1 MQNYNFLSMND
12 LLTQDSKPCINHI
25 SLAVYNQFYEK
36 VLLKL
41 RFSYVLPD
49 YSVFDVLFER
59 LGLFHLLGIHHID
72 PNMQAKN
79 FSRDIDNG
87 LNFSAFKNNTDLA
100 IRERFNMMKN
110 RIKMFSCIYYAM
122 RTGRLFETSS
132 GKVHGTQ
139 TLKADFVIYK
149 DINGEGMTIPL
160 RDTGGKLTPVSILAD
175 KRKYSQKHID
185 LTKEKNINRL
195 DIIDMGAKTV
205 KETVHFF

>member
-1 MQNYNFLSMND
+1 MQKLSMSD
-12 LLTQDSKPCINHI
+12 LLTQNTKPCINNI
-25 SLAVYNQFYEK
+25 SLAVYKEFYEK

-41 RFSYVLPD
+41 RFSYILPD
-49 YSVFDVLFER
+49 YGVLDVSFEP
-59 LGLFHLLGIHHID
+59 LGLFHLLGMPHID
-72 PNMQAKN
+72 PNMLAKN

-87 LNFSAFKNNTDLA
+87 LNLSAFKNNTDHA
-100 IRERFNMMKN
+100 IRKRFKRMKN

-122 RTGRLFETSS
+122 KTGRLFEASS

-139 TLKADFVIYK
+139 NVMADYVIYK

-195 DIIDMGAKTV
+195 NIIDIGAKIL
-205 KETVHFF
+205 KETVHF